1 MADQPEPVIDLRV
14 HITRRQRRLLK
25 IYQLQR
31 DLPTKDAAL
40 QEILQKFFDADE
52 RAAIQRAEG

>member
-1 MADQPEPVIDLRV
+1 MQNDQEQLIELRV
-14 HITRRQRRLLK
+14 RITKRQRRLLK

-40 QEILQKFFDADE
+40 QAILAKFFE
-52 RAAIQRAEG
+52 AEG

>member
-1 MADQPEPVIDLRV
+1 MNEKDRDALVEIRV
-14 HITRRQRRLLK
+14 RITRRQRRLLK

-40 QEILQKFFDADE
+40 QEILTKFFEKEGE
-52 RAAIQRAEG
+52 R